1 MSYCRMGE
9 DSDVYVIATFDPRV
23 QKKAWQCYC
32 QPTSFKGKRRALFYT
47 REEML
52 EHLYQHRKD
61 GDKVPEHAVERLLEE
76 IGAG

>member
-1 MSYCRMGE
+1 MSYCRMSE

-32 QPTSFKGKRRALFYT
+32 RPTSCLVYSRQ
-47 REEML
+47 EML

-61 GDKVPEHAVERLLEE
+61 GEKVPEYAIERLLEE
-76 IGAG
+76 IDAG